1 MTVKRISTHP
11 KNLCLFKIAHFSA
24 HAQRLGQE
32 VSEKRGRLS
41 LQGCEQFRG
50 PRFCHQAVVNF
61 LPFGESA
68 MNITGLGT
76 DLLRVKLR
84 IMSDDDLWWLF
95 LDHREKCLQEFW
107 GEVETRKAAGKLTC
121 HSLVQQ
127 YLDRIKAYDQ
137 GAPGTND

>member
-1 MTVKRISTHP
+1 
-11 KNLCLFKIAHFSA
+11 
-24 HAQRLGQE
+24 
-32 VSEKRGRLS
+32 
-41 LQGCEQFRG
+41 
-50 PRFCHQAVVNF
+50 
-61 LPFGESA
+61 
-68 MNITGLGT
+68 MNITRLGT
-76 DLLRVKLR
+76 DLLLVKLR

-107 GEVETRKAAGKLTC
+107 GEVENRKAAGKLTC